1 MNSPK
6 KSVYSEV
13 VAIGKYLAIHKE
25 DNAGGPTTRYRIMA
39 KKPPHLIGW
48 IRWYGPWREWCFLP
62 CEGTVWSATC
72 LSDVLY
78 AVKQLNTV
86 GTTMCNLALNHR
98 PGS

>member
-6 KSVYSEV
+6 KSVYS
-13 VAIGKYLAIHKE
+13 GKYLAIHKE

-62 CEGTVWSATC
+62 CEGTVWTATC

-86 GTTMCNLALNHR
+86 GTTMCNLAPNHR